1 LNCTGKALSIR
12 RAPDRCV
19 PQVLRADAQGLRALE
34 APRQVR
40 LTEEVTSLLERLN
53 VGGSHSPVVPSEYLE
68 VLSTKK

>member
-1 LNCTGKALSIR
+1 MFRKFYGPTHKAC
-12 RAPDRCV
+12 A
-19 PQVLRADAQGLRALE
+19 ALE